1 MVDVTVLFG
10 LFFGALIRIETM
22 QPISLARRIGRV
34 LAQVL
39 LCILSISSVLLQG
52 SASVGGTAV
61 WVAYPFYVLA
71 ACVLV
76 KGRERVQAVIYMTAP
91 VLLVAAVAAVSEGL
105 SR

>member
-1 MVDVTVLFG
+1 
-10 LFFGALIRIETM
+10 
-22 QPISLARRIGRV
+22 
-34 LAQVL
+34 
-39 LCILSISSVLLQG
+39 
-52 SASVGGTAV
+52 
-61 WVAYPFYVLA
+61 VAYPFYDLA

>member
-1 MVDVTVLFG
+1 
-10 LFFGALIRIETM
+10 
-22 QPISLARRIGRV
+22 
-34 LAQVL
+34 
-39 LCILSISSVLLQG
+39 
-52 SASVGGTAV
+52 
-61 WVAYPFYVLA
+61 VAYPSYVLA